1 MRSLKKIKIAGVQLK
16 NRICIAPMCQY
27 SANKGNPSDWHYNH
41 LGNLMASGAGL
52 LMVESTAVNK
62 QGMIS
67 KNDLCL
73 ETNKNLFSF
82 KKLIKYLKSKS
93 DTKIGIQLSHAGRK
107 GSAEIPW
114 IKSNTSLKKK
124 YAWKTIAP
132 SAIRRDLKW
141 PIPKEMN
148 QADIKKITKSFIKS
162 SMKANKIGFDC
173 LEIHMAHGYLLHQ
186 FFSPISNKRKDFY
199 GNSLINRTKLL
210 LDIAKKIR
218 KVWPK
223 KKILGAR
230 INGTDWLKNG
240 TSIDDCIFLSR
251 KLNEIG
257 FNYVCISSG
266 GIIPKTK
273 IKFKEGYQ
281 VSLAGKVKK
290 NTNILV
296 KTTGMI
302 KNLKHAEKILLN
314 KNADLISFGR
324 KFINSPNWLIKN
336 LISHKK
342 EFKLPN
348 QYKRCF

>member
-124 YAWKTIAP
+124 YA
-132 SAIRRDLKW
+132 
-141 PIPKEMN
+141 
-148 QADIKKITKSFIKS
+148 
-162 SMKANKIGFDC
+162 C
-173 LEIHMAHGYLLHQ
+173 
-186 FFSPISNKRKDFY
+186 
-199 GNSLINRTKLL
+199 L
-210 LDIAKKIR
+210 LD
-218 KVWPK
+218 
-223 KKILGAR
+223 
-230 INGTDWLKNG
+230 
-240 TSIDDCIFLSR
+240 
-251 KLNEIG
+251 
-257 FNYVCISSG
+257 Y
-266 GIIPKTK
+266 
-273 IKFKEGYQ
+273 
-281 VSLAGKVKK
+281 
-290 NTNILV
+290 
-296 KTTGMI
+296 
-302 KNLKHAEKILLN
+302 NLPFYRPFWSA
-314 KNADLISFGR
+314 
-324 KFINSPNWLIKN
+324 
-336 LISHKK
+336 
-342 EFKLPN
+342 
-348 QYKRCF
+348 